1 MNSLEK
7 LEKIQIVPN
16 PSAGNFRIKGLK
28 AGEEIWLRDARGIL
42 IFQGDPQNHD
52 FSGLSAGLYNL
63 REILFKKVCKAQ
75 KFTIFELTNLKSIYY
90 ELYTTASKRNFRSDS
105 LRREWLSTNSQVFI
119 GSHNAF

>member
-1 MNSLEK
+1 MPGWVLKLLSIYPTAANLAKAKVDRLVKIKSITKEKATRLIDSAKNSVASRSGETEGYL
-7 LEKIQIVPN
+7 
-16 PSAGNFRIKGLK
+16 IK
-28 AGEEIWLRDARGIL
+28 
-42 IFQGDPQNHD
+42 
-52 FSGLSAGLYNL
+52 
-63 REILFKKVCKAQ
+63 ILFKKVCKAQ